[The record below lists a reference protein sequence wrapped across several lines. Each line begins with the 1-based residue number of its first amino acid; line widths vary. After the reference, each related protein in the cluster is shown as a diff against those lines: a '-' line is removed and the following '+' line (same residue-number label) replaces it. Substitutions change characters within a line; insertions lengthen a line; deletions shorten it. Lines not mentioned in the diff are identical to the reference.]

1 MGKTP
6 ASTMLTPAA
15 LQDHIIGRPVGDP
28 VAPKWILRLEHG
40 SPSPGGPGGSRSVR
54 SQPVSVSSRSGMAP
68 WESASLLSPQGQA
81 AAAGLWTT
89 LGDALPQYIPQQ
101 EDSQEG
107 SQQNLPL
114 QISLLTKGPF

>member
-1 MGKTP
+1 
-6 ASTMLTPAA
+6 MLPNQFLFQQVWDGT
-15 LQDHIIGRPVGDP
+15 
-28 VAPKWILRLEHG
+28 
-40 SPSPGGPGGSRSVR
+40 
-54 SQPVSVSSRSGMAP
+54 

-107 SQQNLPL
+107 
-114 QISLLTKGPF
+114 F